1 MKAYQDASLAP
12 ARRAKALLEEMTLA
26 EKVGQLNQ
34 RLYGFRIYERK
45 CVNGEDTIEL
55 SEEFRQEV
63 EKYSGLGVL
72 YGLYRA
78 DPWADKD
85 YETGL
90 TGVLSKKAYNQVQ
103 RYVLEHSRLGIPV
116 MMSSECP
123 HGHQAL
129 DGYLL
134 PVNLLAGATFDPAM
148 VRAAYRVSG
157 RQLQNMGVDFAL
169 MSMLDVLRD
178 PRWGRSEECYSEDPY
193 LSARMAEAAVIGM
206 QESGPEVVAKHFAA
220 QGEGTGGVNASA
232 ARIGERELREI
243 HFPPAAAAIKAGAKG
258 IMAAYNE
265 IDGVYCHANR
275 WLL

>member
-55 SEEFRQEV
+55 SEEFCQEV

-90 TGVLSKKAYNQVQ
+90 TGLLSKKAYNQVQ
-103 RYVLEHSRLGIPV
+103 RYVL
-116 MMSSECP
+116 
-123 HGHQAL
+123 
-129 DGYLL
+129 
-134 PVNLLAGATFDPAM
+134 
-148 VRAAYRVSG
+148 
-157 RQLQNMGVDFAL
+157 
-169 MSMLDVLRD
+169 
-178 PRWGRSEECYSEDPY
+178 
-193 LSARMAEAAVIGM
+193 
-206 QESGPEVVAKHFAA
+206 
-220 QGEGTGGVNASA
+220 
-232 ARIGERELREI
+232 
-243 HFPPAAAAIKAGAKG
+243 
-258 IMAAYNE
+258 
-265 IDGVYCHANR
+265 
-275 WLL
+275 

>member
-1 MKAYQDASLAP
+1 M
-12 ARRAKALLEEMTLA
+12 
-26 EKVGQLNQ
+26 
-34 RLYGFRIYERK
+34 
-45 CVNGEDTIEL
+45 
-55 SEEFRQEV
+55 
-63 EKYSGLGVL
+63 
-72 YGLYRA
+72 
-78 DPWADKD
+78 
-85 YETGL
+85 
-90 TGVLSKKAYNQVQ
+90 LSKKAYNQVQ

-157 RQLQNMGVDFAL
+157 RQLQNMGVDLAL

-265 IDGVYCHANR
+265 IDGVYCHGNP
-275 WLL
+275 WL

>member
-1 MKAYQDASLAP
+1 
-12 ARRAKALLEEMTLA
+12 
-26 EKVGQLNQ
+26 
-34 RLYGFRIYERK
+34 
-45 CVNGEDTIEL
+45 
-55 SEEFRQEV
+55 
-63 EKYSGLGVL
+63 
-72 YGLYRA
+72 
-78 DPWADKD
+78 
-85 YETGL
+85 
-90 TGVLSKKAYNQVQ
+90 
-103 RYVLEHSRLGIPV
+103 

-232 ARIGERELREI
+232 ARIGERGKFIFLRQRLQSRQEPRASWLPI
-243 HFPPAAAAIKAGAKG
+243 MRSTAFTVTQIAG
-258 IMAAYNE
+258 
-265 IDGVYCHANR
+265 C
-275 WLL
+275 

>member
-78 DPWADKD
+78 DPWAGKD

-103 RYVLEHSRLGIPV
+103 LLCSGAFQTRYSCNDELGMPTWTSGAGRLSASGKP
-116 MMSSECP
+116 
-123 HGHQAL
+123 
-129 DGYLL
+129 
-134 PVNLLAGATFDPAM
+134 
-148 VRAAYRVSG
+148 SG
-157 RQLQNMGVDFAL
+157 RSDL
-169 MSMLDVLRD
+169 
-178 PRWGRSEECYSEDPY
+178 
-193 LSARMAEAAVIGM
+193 
-206 QESGPEVVAKHFAA
+206 
-220 QGEGTGGVNASA
+220 
-232 ARIGERELREI
+232 
-243 HFPPAAAAIKAGAKG
+243 
-258 IMAAYNE
+258 
-265 IDGVYCHANR
+265 
-275 WLL
+275 

>member
-1 MKAYQDASLAP
+1 
-12 ARRAKALLEEMTLA
+12 MTLA

-116 MMSSECP
+116 
-123 HGHQAL
+123 
-129 DGYLL
+129 
-134 PVNLLAGATFDPAM
+134 
-148 VRAAYRVSG
+148 R
-157 RQLQNMGVDFAL
+157 
-169 MSMLDVLRD
+169 
-178 PRWGRSEECYSEDPY
+178 
-193 LSARMAEAAVIGM
+193 
-206 QESGPEVVAKHFAA
+206 
-220 QGEGTGGVNASA
+220 
-232 ARIGERELREI
+232 
-243 HFPPAAAAIKAGAKG
+243 
-258 IMAAYNE
+258 
-265 IDGVYCHANR
+265 
-275 WLL
+275 

>member
-157 RQLQNMGVDFAL
+157 RQLQNMGIWVV
-169 MSMLDVLRD
+169 MLTGDNQRTAD
-178 PRWGRSEECYSEDPY
+178 
-193 LSARMAEAAVIGM
+193 AIGM
-206 QESGPEVVAKHFAA
+206 QEFELP
-220 QGEGTGGVNASA
+220 GVSS
-232 ARIGERELREI
+232 
-243 HFPPAAAAIKAGAKG
+243 
-258 IMAAYNE
+258 
-265 IDGVYCHANR
+265 
-275 WLL
+275 W

>member
-12 ARRAKALLEEMTLA
+12 ARRAKALLGEMTLA

-90 TGVLSKKAYNQVQ
+90 TGVLCSGAFQT
-103 RYVLEHSRLGIPV
+103 RYSCNDELGMPTWTSGAGRLSASGKP
-116 MMSSECP
+116 
-123 HGHQAL
+123 
-129 DGYLL
+129 
-134 PVNLLAGATFDPAM
+134 
-148 VRAAYRVSG
+148 SG
-157 RQLQNMGVDFAL
+157 RSDL
-169 MSMLDVLRD
+169 
-178 PRWGRSEECYSEDPY
+178 
-193 LSARMAEAAVIGM
+193 
-206 QESGPEVVAKHFAA
+206 
-220 QGEGTGGVNASA
+220 
-232 ARIGERELREI
+232 
-243 HFPPAAAAIKAGAKG
+243 
-258 IMAAYNE
+258 
-265 IDGVYCHANR
+265 
-275 WLL
+275 

>member
-85 YETGL
+85 P
-90 TGVLSKKAYNQVQ
+90 
-103 RYVLEHSRLGIPV
+103 RLE
-116 MMSSECP
+116 
-123 HGHQAL
+123 
-129 DGYLL
+129 
-134 PVNLLAGATFDPAM
+134 
-148 VRAAYRVSG
+148 
-157 RQLQNMGVDFAL
+157 
-169 MSMLDVLRD
+169 
-178 PRWGRSEECYSEDPY
+178 
-193 LSARMAEAAVIGM
+193 
-206 QESGPEVVAKHFAA
+206 
-220 QGEGTGGVNASA
+220 
-232 ARIGERELREI
+232 
-243 HFPPAAAAIKAGAKG
+243 
-258 IMAAYNE
+258 
-265 IDGVYCHANR
+265 
-275 WLL
+275 

>member
-90 TGVLSKKAYNQVQ
+90 TGVLSKKTYNPPFCF
-103 RYVLEHSRLGIPV
+103 YVLSKSSHIVKCMKAYEHTP
-116 MMSSECP
+116 
-123 HGHQAL
+123 
-129 DGYLL
+129 
-134 PVNLLAGATFDPAM
+134 
-148 VRAAYRVSG
+148 
-157 RQLQNMGVDFAL
+157 
-169 MSMLDVLRD
+169 
-178 PRWGRSEECYSEDPY
+178 
-193 LSARMAEAAVIGM
+193 
-206 QESGPEVVAKHFAA
+206 
-220 QGEGTGGVNASA
+220 
-232 ARIGERELREI
+232 
-243 HFPPAAAAIKAGAKG
+243 
-258 IMAAYNE
+258 
-265 IDGVYCHANR
+265 
-275 WLL
+275 